1 MALIRYFTKVLFK
14 IIMFSSWQTN
24 MLNEKNAL
32 AAQVKK
38 LQRDVAKVRNLLPL
52 MISALEMLYFML
64 VVPVL
69 Y

>member
-1 MALIRYFTKVLFK
+1 
-14 IIMFSSWQTN
+14 MFSSWQTN

-38 LQRDVAKVRNLLPL
+38 LQRDVAKVRNLL
-52 MISALEMLYFML
+52 STLELLYFMPR
-64 VVPVL
+64 VPLL